1 MQEKSLASSFNILGY
16 GKKLR
21 VQKIQTTMKNK
32 NNWEIIELTA
42 KHIRNQISLLLKS
55 KLKQWKF

>member
-16 GKKLR
+16 GKKLH
-21 VQKIQTTMKNK
+21 VQKIQTTMKNE